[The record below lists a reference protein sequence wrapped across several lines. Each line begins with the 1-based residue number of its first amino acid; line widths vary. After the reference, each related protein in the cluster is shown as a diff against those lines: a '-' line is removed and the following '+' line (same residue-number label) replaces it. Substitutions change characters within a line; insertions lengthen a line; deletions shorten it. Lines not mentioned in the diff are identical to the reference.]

1 MVRHKKGHKNS
12 NGELAEWVIV
22 SHKDGHIIS
31 SHKTKAEAEKHLGD
45 IRKFK
50 YMGESMQL
58 EEAKELLENEGYII
72 NENYYGVEIE
82 KHTVADEQEQDV
94 YHGRV
99 DGFWWS
105 ITAGFAMSKSDR
117 SGKSKQY
124 KVYAGKLGEPKTRK
138 CLATKANFS
147 NVFEIIADYLNKLKA
162 KNESYITESFK
173 DDLIAAFTTQCGE
186 TVWRKYYDRIMKNP
200 EMAQY
205 AKDAQADGMSADE
218 IVEYLL
224 DWDEHLNEDFTQGVG
239 APLGADQGI
248 PHSMQGC
255 AVPMMRL
262 GEPAPY
268 GKIQKCGPRHPMHHH
283 RPGPG
288 LYLFGSTVN
297 LLNYGKK
304 RKSKKKK
311 RKKK

>member
-1 MVRHKKGHKNS
+1 MVRHQKGHKNS

-50 YMGESMQL
+50 HMGESMQL
-58 EEAKELLENEGYII
+58 EEAKELLESEGYI
-72 NENYYGVEIE
+72 V
-82 KHTVADEQEQDV
+82 
-94 YHGRV
+94 
-99 DGFWWS
+99 
-105 ITAGFAMSKSDR
+105 
-117 SGKSKQY
+117 
-124 KVYAGKLGEPKTRK
+124 
-138 CLATKANFS
+138 
-147 NVFEIIADYLNKLKA
+147 
-162 KNESYITESFK
+162 ESFK
-173 DDLIAAFTTQCGE
+173 DDLIAAFVTQCGE
-186 TVWRKYYDRIMKNP
+186 AVIGNKPIWRKYYDRIMKNP

-205 AKDAQADGMSADE
+205 VKDAQADGMSADE

-224 DWDEHLNEDFTQGVG
+224 DWDEHLNEDFTMGVG

-268 GKIQKCGPRHPMHHH
+268 GKIQKCGPPHPMNRH
-283 RPGPG
+283 RPIPFG
-288 LYLFGSTVN
+288 LYLLGSNVN
-297 LLNYGKK
+297 LLTYGKK
-304 RKSKKKK
+304 RKRKKKK

>member
-1 MVRHKKGHKNS
+1 MVRHQKGHKNS

-50 YMGESMQL
+50 HMGESMQL
-58 EEAKELLENEGYII
+58 EEAKELLESEGYII
-72 NENYYGVEIE
+72 
-82 KHTVADEQEQDV
+82 
-94 YHGRV
+94 
-99 DGFWWS
+99 
-105 ITAGFAMSKSDR
+105 
-117 SGKSKQY
+117 
-124 KVYAGKLGEPKTRK
+124 
-138 CLATKANFS
+138 
-147 NVFEIIADYLNKLKA
+147 
-162 KNESYITESFK
+162 ESFK
-173 DDLIAAFTTQCGE
+173 DDLIASFVTQCGDAI
-186 TVWRKYYDRIMKNP
+186 WRKYYDRIMKNP

-205 AKDAQADGMSADE
+205 VKDAQADGMSADE

-262 GEPAPY
+262 GEPAPR
-268 GKIQKCGPRHPMHHH
+268 GRIQKCGPPHPMNRH
-283 RPGPG
+283 RPIPFG
-288 LYLFGSTVN
+288 LYLLGSNVN
-297 LLNYGKK
+297 LLTYGKK
-304 RKSKKKK
+304 RKRKKKK